1 MRSLNKKQKEII
13 QVFVEEQGL
22 YFNRWAVLQELEKI
36 NDYETLNQD
45 MDRYAEDYYNELWD
59 KEIEKHI
66 LRG

>member
-36 NDYETLNQD
+36 NDYETIVQD
-45 MDRYAEDYYNELWD
+45 MERYAEDYYSYLEDL
-59 KEIEKHI
+59 EIEKHI